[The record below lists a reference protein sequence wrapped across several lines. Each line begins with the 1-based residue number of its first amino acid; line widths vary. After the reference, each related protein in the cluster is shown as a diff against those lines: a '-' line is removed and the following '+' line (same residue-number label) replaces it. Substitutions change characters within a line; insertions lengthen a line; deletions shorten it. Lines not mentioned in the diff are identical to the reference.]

1 MLASEQEAQCWPPSR
16 RQKVASEQEAKGGL
30 RTGGEGVSAQ
40 ETDSGPPGKRGAAG
54 MGGEGAGWMA
64 RGLEAWSWDGGPLR
78 GCRRGAQVDR
88 FGGGIC
94 WASGRRGNR
103 VSAREYSA
111 IADSSGLRPHH
122 DI

>member
-1 MLASEQEAQCWPPSR
+1 MASAQEA
-16 RQKVASEQEAKGGL
+16 KLLASEQEAKGSPRRRQIQAL
-30 RTGGEGVSAQ
+30 R
-40 ETDSGPPGKRGAAG
+40 
-54 MGGEGAGWMA
+54 A